1 MTGPSVSVM
10 DQTPPWAPPVAG
22 SDADHLFASLERLRV
37 TFRWKAD
44 DLDETGLR
52 ARIDSSALSLASLLK
67 HLALVE
73 DHYSTTALDGS
84 SIGSPW
90 TEIHDGTDDYTERT
104 AVEDSAATLYELY
117 DGAVL
122 RATERYAAAVAAG
135 GLDQPTA
142 LEEAGQARSLRR
154 LLHDLLEEYGRH
166 TGHADL
172 LREAVDGRVGEDPPL
187 DYRPW

>member
-1 MTGPSVSVM
+1 MTE
-10 DQTPPWAPPVAG
+10 TPPWAPPVAG
-22 SDADHLFASLERLRV
+22 TDVDHVLASLERLRV

-44 DLDETGLR
+44 GLDEAGLR

-67 HLALVE
+67 HLSLVE

-90 TEIHDGTDDYTERT
+90 TEIHDGTDDFTERT
-104 AVEDSAATLYELY
+104 AVEDSAASLYELY

-122 RATERYAAAVAAG
+122 RAKERYAAAVAAG

-142 LEEAGQARSLRR
+142 MEEAGQARSLRR
-154 LLHDLLEEYGRH
+154 LFHDLLEEYGRH

>member
-1 MTGPSVSVM
+1 MTDS
-10 DQTPPWAPPVAG
+10 PPWAPPPAG
-22 SDADHLFASLERLRV
+22 TEVEHVLASLERLRA

-44 DLDETGLR
+44 GLDAEALR
-52 ARIDSSALSLASLLK
+52 TRVGASTLTLGALLK
-67 HLALVE
+67 HLAIVE
-73 DHYSTTALDGS
+73 DHYSTTVLDGS

-90 TEIHDGTDDYTERT
+90 TEIHDGTDDYTWRT
-104 AVEDSAATLYELY
+104 ADDDTADTLYALY
-117 DGAVL
+117 DGAVG
-122 RATERYAAAVAAG
+122 RARGRYAAAVAER

-142 LEEAGQARSLRR
+142 LEEAGQPRSLRR
-154 LLHDLLEEYGRH
+154 QLHDLIEEYGRH